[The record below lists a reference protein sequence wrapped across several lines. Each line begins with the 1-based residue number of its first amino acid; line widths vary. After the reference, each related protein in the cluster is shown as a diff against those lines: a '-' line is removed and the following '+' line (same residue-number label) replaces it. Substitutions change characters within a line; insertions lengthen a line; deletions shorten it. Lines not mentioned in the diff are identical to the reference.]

1 MGKVSQIRIMLCQAP
16 LFLHTTRMRTSRLF
30 ALFSLSACSVIL
42 SSCGNSGGGTAGR
55 NPGGTG
61 PFDRNGNYVEAW
73 ADTPSKWGKRNSS
86 PVADDVPAIA
96 SNEQP
101 PSTAVPLTDIRPVET
116 VKTISNPPRTT
127 QVVVATRQK
136 PKTTEIVSRPKT
148 KTTEASIK
156 PSRTKTKASEQIV
169 STKTKPKVVAKIVK
183 PKPSSSPRYLVK
195 KGDSLSLIASRNKT
209 SVSALQ
215 KANRLSGTLIQPG
228 KSLVIPR

>member
-1 MGKVSQIRIMLCQAP
+1 
-16 LFLHTTRMRTSRLF
+16 MRTSRLF
-30 ALFSLSACSVIL
+30 ALFSLSAYSVIL

-73 ADTPSKWGKRNSS
+73 ADTPSKWGKRSS
-86 PVADDVPAIA
+86 TPVADDVPAIA

-101 PSTAVPLTDIRPVET
+101 PSAAVPLSDIRPVET
-116 VKTISNPPRTT
+116 VKNTSTPLRTT
-127 QVVVATRQK
+127 EVVVASKQK

-148 KTTEASIK
+148 KIPEESIK
-156 PSRTKTKASEQIV
+156 PTRTKTKASEETV
-169 STKTKPKVVAKIVK
+169 STKSKTKPKVVVKIVK
-183 PKPSSSPRYLVK
+183 PKPSPSPRYVVK
-195 KGDSLSLIASRNKT
+195 KGDSLSVIASRNNT

-215 KANRLSGTLIQPG
+215 KANGLSGTLIQPG